1 MRLFCCVFATFALYY
16 LQEVLNVNIGERMK
30 KRRKQLKLSADVVAE
45 RLGVSRSTIFRYE
58 KGEIEKLP
66 TNILDDIA
74 KILQT
79 TPAYLMGWE
88 SDNVSSIETIYNQL
102 IPERQAKVYNF
113 ADRQLREQ
121 KYGTADAGKIVPLRR
136 PQPKIVDIYGR
147 LSAGGGA
154 YNDKAV
160 IETVEVD
167 SAPSKYDMAFV
178 VTGDS
183 MYPTFEDGEV
193 VFINETQDVCN
204 GQIAAIEINNEA
216 FIKKIYLEDK
226 RMRMVSLNIET
237 DKDGKRLYP
246 DFYADECDNLFV
258 IGRVIM

>member
-1 MRLFCCVFATFALYY
+1 MDTLGKRIRILRERKNWTQTELS
-16 LQEVLNVNIGERMK
+16 QELGMK
-30 KRRKQLKLSADVVAE
+30 TYTT
-45 RLGVSRSTIFRYE
+45 VS
-58 KGEIEKLP
+58 K
-66 TNILDDIA
+66 
-74 KILQT
+74 
-79 TPAYLMGWE
+79 WE
-88 SDNVSSIETIYNQL
+88 SDENFPKGKDLKKLAELFGVSSDYLLGLSTVSKQDDISTIYNQL
-102 IPERQAKVYNF
+102 TEKRQAKVYNF

-193 VFINETQDVCN
+193 VFINETQNVCN

-226 RMRMVSLNIET
+226 RMRMVSLNIDT